1 MISAYAALASAFK
14 PATLGTVHREGTIST
29 RIAINGFGRIGRLA
43 MRVAHAMP
51 ELDVV
56 HVNEIAGDVA
66 AAAHLLTFDS
76 TQGTWGIDVDVAKG
90 GLIVDGAAVTY
101 SSNSAIHQTP
111 WQDLGADVVVD
122 CTGRFKTAEALQPYL
137 QQGVK
142 KVVVSAP
149 VKEQALNVAMGVN
162 DALYDPLRH
171 DIVSAASCTTNC
183 IAPVIKVLHEKFV
196 VEHGLI
202 TTIHDVTNTQSVLD
216 NFHKD
221 LRRARASG
229 VSLIPTSTGSA
240 TAITEIFPDLKGKL
254 DGIAVRVPIANA
266 SLADCVFELANSVTS
281 EEVNEALQA
290 AAEGELSGIL
300 GVEHRPLVSV
310 DYQGDSRSGVVDALS
325 TRVVDDRQVKLL
337 VWYDNEMG
345 YVHRMMELARK
356 ICSAI

>member
-1 MISAYAALASAFK
+1 
-14 PATLGTVHREGTIST
+14 
-29 RIAINGFGRIGRLA
+29 
-43 MRVAHAMP
+43 MRVAQAMP

-56 HVNEIAGDVA
+56 HVNEIAGDAA

-76 TQGTWGIDVDVAKG
+76 TQGTWEIEVGVANDGLVVG
-90 GLIVDGAAVTY
+90 GVEVAY
-101 SSNSAIHQTP
+101 SSHSALQQTP
-111 WQDLGADVVVD
+111 WQDLGVDVVVD
-122 CTGRFKTAEALQPYL
+122 CTGAFKTVEALQPYF

-149 VKEQALNVAMGVN
+149 VKEQALNVVMGVN
-162 DALYDPLRH
+162 DALYDSSRH
-171 DIVSAASCTTNC
+171 HVVSAASCTTNC
-183 IAPVIKVLHEKFV
+183 IAPVIKVLHERFV
-196 VEHGLI
+196 IEHGLI

-266 SLADCVFELANSVTS
+266 SLADCVFELASSVRP
-281 EEVNEALQA
+281 EEVNAALQA
-290 AAEGELSGIL
+290 AAEGELRGIL

-310 DYQGDSRSGVVDALS
+310 DYLGDPRSGVVDACLHG
-325 TRVVDDRQVKLL
+325 
-337 VWYDNEMG
+337 W
-345 YVHRMMELARK
+345 
-356 ICSAI
+356 

>member
-1 MISAYAALASAFK
+1 
-14 PATLGTVHREGTIST
+14 
-29 RIAINGFGRIGRLA
+29 
-43 MRVAHAMP
+43 MRVAQAMP

-56 HVNEIAGDVA
+56 HVNEIAGDAA

-76 TQGTWGIDVDVAKG
+76 TQGTWEIEVGVANDGLVVG
-90 GLIVDGAAVTY
+90 GVGVSY
-101 SSNSAIHQTP
+101 SSHSALQQTP
-111 WQDLGADVVVD
+111 WQDLGVDVVVD
-122 CTGRFKTAEALQPYL
+122 CTGAFKTVEALQPYF

-149 VKEQALNVAMGVN
+149 VKEQALNVVMGVN
-162 DALYDPLRH
+162 DALYDSSRH
-171 DIVSAASCTTNC
+171 HVVSAASCTTNC
-183 IAPVIKVLHEKFV
+183 IAPVIKVLHERFV
-196 VEHGLI
+196 IEHGLI

-266 SLADCVFELANSVTS
+266 SLADCVFELASSVRP
-281 EEVNEALQA
+281 EEVNAALQA
-290 AAEGELSGIL
+290 AAEGELRGIL

-310 DYQGDSRSGVVDALS
+310 DYLGDPRSGVVDALS
-325 TRVVDDRQVKLL
+325 TRVVNNRQVKVL

-345 YVHRMMELARK
+345 YVHRMMELVRK
-356 ICSAI
+356 ICLTV

>member
-1 MISAYAALASAFK
+1 
-14 PATLGTVHREGTIST
+14 
-29 RIAINGFGRIGRLA
+29 
-43 MRVAHAMP
+43 MRVAQAMP

-56 HVNEIAGDVA
+56 HVNEIAGDAA

-76 TQGTWGIDVDVAKG
+76 TQGTWEIEVGVANDGLVVG
-90 GLIVDGAAVTY
+90 GVEVSY
-101 SSNSAIHQTP
+101 SSHGALQQTP
-111 WQDLGADVVVD
+111 WQDLGVDVVVD
-122 CTGRFKTAEALQPYL
+122 CTGAFKTVEALQPYF

-149 VKEQALNVAMGVN
+149 VKEQVLNVVMGVN
-162 DALYDPLRH
+162 DALYDSSRH
-171 DIVSAASCTTNC
+171 HVVSAASCTTNC
-183 IAPVIKVLHEKFV
+183 IAPVIKVLHERFV
-196 VEHGLI
+196 IEHGLI

-266 SLADCVFELANSVTS
+266 SLADCVFELASSVRP
-281 EEVNEALQA
+281 EEVNAALQA
-290 AAEGELSGIL
+290 AAEGELRGIL

-310 DYQGDSRSGVVDALS
+310 DYLGDPRSGVVDALS
-325 TRVVDDRQVKLL
+325 TRVVNNRQVKVL

-345 YVHRMMELARK
+345 YVHRMMELVRK
-356 ICSAI
+356 ICLTV

>member
-1 MISAYAALASAFK
+1 
-14 PATLGTVHREGTIST
+14 
-29 RIAINGFGRIGRLA
+29 
-43 MRVAHAMP
+43 MRVAQAMP

-56 HVNEIAGDVA
+56 HVNEIAGDAA

-76 TQGTWGIDVDVAKG
+76 TQGTWEIEVGVANDGLVVG
-90 GLIVDGAAVTY
+90 GVEVSY
-101 SSNSAIHQTP
+101 SSHSALQQTP
-111 WQDLGADVVVD
+111 WQDLGVDVVVD
-122 CTGRFKTAEALQPYL
+122 CTGAFKTVEALQPYFL
-137 QQGVK
+137 QGVK

-149 VKEQALNVAMGVN
+149 VKEQVLNVVMGVN
-162 DALYDPLRH
+162 DALYDSSRH
-171 DIVSAASCTTNC
+171 HVVSAASCTTNC
-183 IAPVIKVLHEKFV
+183 IAPVIKVLHERFV
-196 VEHGLI
+196 IEHGLI

-266 SLADCVFELANSVTS
+266 SLADCVFELASSVRP
-281 EEVNEALQA
+281 EEVNAALQA
-290 AAEGELSGIL
+290 AAEGELRGIL

-310 DYQGDSRSGVVDALS
+310 DYLGDPRSGVVDALS
-325 TRVVDDRQVKLL
+325 TRVVNNRQVKVL

-345 YVHRMMELARK
+345 YVHRMMELVRK
-356 ICSAI
+356 ICLTV

>member
-1 MISAYAALASAFK
+1 
-14 PATLGTVHREGTIST
+14 
-29 RIAINGFGRIGRLA
+29 
-43 MRVAHAMP
+43 MRVAQAMP

-56 HVNEIAGDVA
+56 HVNEIAGDAA

-76 TQGTWGIDVDVAKG
+76 TQGTWEIEVGVANDGLVVG
-90 GLIVDGAAVTY
+90 GVEVSY
-101 SSNSAIHQTP
+101 SSHGALQQTP
-111 WQDLGADVVVD
+111 WQDLGVDVVVD
-122 CTGRFKTAEALQPYL
+122 CTGAFKTVEALQPYFL
-137 QQGVK
+137 QGVK

-149 VKEQALNVAMGVN
+149 VKEQVLNVVMGVN
-162 DALYDPLRH
+162 DALYDSSRH
-171 DIVSAASCTTNC
+171 HVVSAASCTTNC
-183 IAPVIKVLHEKFV
+183 IAPVIKVLHERFV
-196 VEHGLI
+196 IEHGLI

-266 SLADCVFELANSVTS
+266 SLADCVFELASSVRP
-281 EEVNEALQA
+281 EEVNAALQA
-290 AAEGELSGIL
+290 AAEGELRGIL

-310 DYQGDSRSGVVDALS
+310 DYLGDPRSGVVDALS
-325 TRVVDDRQVKLL
+325 TRVVNNRQVKVL

-345 YVHRMMELARK
+345 YVHRMMELVRK
-356 ICSAI
+356 ICLTV

>member
-1 MISAYAALASAFK
+1 
-14 PATLGTVHREGTIST
+14 
-29 RIAINGFGRIGRLA
+29 
-43 MRVAHAMP
+43 MRVAQAMP

-56 HVNEIAGDVA
+56 HVNEIAGDAA

-76 TQGTWGIDVDVAKG
+76 TQGTWEIEVGVANDGLVVG
-90 GLIVDGAAVTY
+90 GVEVAY
-101 SSNSAIHQTP
+101 SSHSALQQTP
-111 WQDLGADVVVD
+111 WQDLGVDVVVD
-122 CTGRFKTAEALQPYL
+122 CTGAFKTVEALQPYF

-149 VKEQALNVAMGVN
+149 VKEQALNVVMGVN
-162 DALYDPLRH
+162 DALYDSSRH
-171 DIVSAASCTTNC
+171 HVVSAASCTTNC
-183 IAPVIKVLHEKFV
+183 IAPVIKVLHERFV
-196 VEHGLI
+196 IEHGLI

-266 SLADCVFELANSVTS
+266 SLADCVFELASSVRP
-281 EEVNEALQA
+281 EEVNAALQA
-290 AAEGELSGIL
+290 AAEGELRGIL

-310 DYQGDSRSGVVDALS
+310 DYLGDPRSGVVDALS
-325 TRVVDDRQVKLL
+325 TRVVNNRQVKVL

-345 YVHRMMELARK
+345 YVHRMMELVRK
-356 ICSAI
+356 ICLTV

>member
-1 MISAYAALASAFK
+1 
-14 PATLGTVHREGTIST
+14 
-29 RIAINGFGRIGRLA
+29 
-43 MRVAHAMP
+43 MRVAQVMP

-56 HVNEIAGDVA
+56 HVNEIAGDAA

-76 TQGTWGIDVDVAKG
+76 TQGTWEIEVGVANDGLVVG
-90 GLIVDGAAVTY
+90 GVEVAY
-101 SSNSAIHQTP
+101 SSHSALQQTP
-111 WQDLGADVVVD
+111 WQDLGVDVVVD
-122 CTGRFKTAEALQPYL
+122 CTGAFKTVEALQPYF

-149 VKEQALNVAMGVN
+149 VKEQALNVVMGVN
-162 DALYDPLRH
+162 DALYDSSRH
-171 DIVSAASCTTNC
+171 HVVSAASCTTNC
-183 IAPVIKVLHEKFV
+183 IAPVIKVLHERFV
-196 VEHGLI
+196 IEHGLI

-266 SLADCVFELANSVTS
+266 SLADCVFELASSVRP
-281 EEVNEALQA
+281 EEVNAALQA
-290 AAEGELSGIL
+290 AAEGELRGIL

-310 DYQGDSRSGVVDALS
+310 DYLGDPRSGVVDALS
-325 TRVVDDRQVKLL
+325 TRVVNNRQVKVL

-345 YVHRMMELARK
+345 YVHRMMELVRK
-356 ICSAI
+356 ICLTV

>member
-1 MISAYAALASAFK
+1 
-14 PATLGTVHREGTIST
+14 
-29 RIAINGFGRIGRLA
+29 
-43 MRVAHAMP
+43 MP

-76 TQGTWGIDVDVAKG
+76 TQGTWGIDVDPANDGLLVGGVA
-90 GLIVDGAAVTY
+90 VSY
-101 SSNSAIHQTP
+101 SSHNALQQTP
-111 WQDLGADVVVD
+111 WQDLGVDVVVD
-122 CTGRFKTAEALQPYL
+122 CTGAFKTVEALQPYFL
-137 QQGVK
+137 QGVK

-149 VKEQALNVAMGVN
+149 VKEQVLNVVMGVN
-162 DALYDPLRH
+162 DALYDSSRH
-171 DIVSAASCTTNC
+171 HVVSAASCTTNC
-183 IAPVIKVLHEKFV
+183 IAPVIKVLHEQFV
-196 VEHGLI
+196 IEHGLI

-266 SLADCVFELANSVTS
+266 SLADCVFELASSVRP
-281 EEVNEALQA
+281 EEVNAALQT
-290 AAEGELSGIL
+290 AAEGELRGIL

-310 DYQGDSRSGVVDALS
+310 DYLGDPRSGVVDALS
-325 TRVVDDRQVKLL
+325 TRVVNNRQVKVL

-345 YVHRMMELARK
+345 YVHRMMELVRK
-356 ICSAI
+356 ICLTV